1 MKTKSADLYLK
12 LTIVACIL
20 VTVATFGVII
30 FADELAATSA
40 GLMGVAI
47 GISAMVVAFPGAVV
61 ALTRRLL

>member
-30 FADELAATSA
+30 FADELAAPA

-47 GISAMVVAFPGAVV
+47 GISAMVVAFSGAVV
-61 ALTRRLL
+61 ALTRRML